1 MSGQEC
7 CEKPIE
13 VCVVGHKVAF
23 SGLKSDFVSHFSTHQ
38 LCFNEIACFVVTRV
52 ECIPDCERTRGFN
65 KKQLAMAIIYELFQR
80 DIIKG
85 CAPDDSSYNIIVLES
100 VKAEDTIDFICR
112 VANNPNKVQA
122 GKFTR
127 KYAHSPAAAK
137 KCKDKKK
144 KGRTLFGFIPR
155 DCSDDDSSIQE
166 TRKKKNCDELKE
178 KGVSVEGR
186 RVAADGESC
195 TGTEYTEAK
204 SSCRGDDSADS
215 CEEDETSS
223 SEESED

>member
-7 CEKPIE
+7 CEKPVE

-23 SGLKSDFVSHFSTHQ
+23 TGLKSDFVSHFSTHQ
-38 LCFNEIACFVVTRV
+38 LCFNEIVYFVVTRV

-65 KKQLAMAIIYELFQR
+65 KKQLAMAIIYELYQR
-80 DIIKG
+80 DIVKG
-85 CAPDDSSYNIIVLES
+85 CAPDDSTYNILVLES

-127 KYAHSPAAAK
+127 KYTHSPAAAK
-137 KCKDKKK
+137 KCGDKKK
-144 KGRTLFGFIPR
+144 KQRTFLGLFPR
-155 DCSDDDSSIQE
+155 DCSDDESSVQHG
-166 TRKKKNCDELKE
+166 RKKKACDELKE
-178 KGVSVEGR
+178 KGISVEGR
-186 RVAADGESC
+186 HVAADGESC

-204 SSCRGDDSADS
+204 SSCAGDESSDS
-215 CEEDETSS
+215 CEEEEATSS
-223 SEESED
+223 DESS